1 MGVSKVLRNI
11 VCTVALSVVASVALT
26 GCSQALTSDDMVTG
40 ATLAET
46 KSPVQLLRNDAAN
59 RIPADVVDGSLGS
72 QDRSVTCL
80 SNEND
85 PYGTIRRW
93 QSGIAVALTPEAA
106 ADVDSVLADLAAS
119 YVDQGWMERDPG
131 TKPYVDLY
139 RESIST
145 QVKLSVQPAS
155 DGTKA
160 QVDIQVNGPCV
171 TTGGGT
177 SEEVTKLEKEE
188 G

>member
-1 MGVSKVLRNI
+1 MGVSKFLRNI
-11 VCTVALSVVASVALT
+11 ICTVGLSIFATVLLA
-26 GCSQALTSDDMVTG
+26 GCSQTLTSEDMVTG
-40 ATLAET
+40 TTLSET

-72 QDRSVTCL
+72 RDGSATCL
-80 SNEND
+80 STEND

-93 QSGIAVALTPEAA
+93 QSGISVALTPEAA

-119 YVDQGWMERDPG
+119 YTDQGWMERDPG

-145 QVKLSVQPAS
+145 QVKLSAVPAS
-155 DGTKA
+155 GSSKA
-160 QVDIQVNGPCV
+160 HVDIQVNGPCV

-177 SEEVTKLEKEE
+177 SDEVTKLEKE